1 MVAQGMVN
9 NVMLKN
15 NDNDGMMAGN
25 DYRKL
30 GGKMRELTRI
40 IKIQTS
46 TTMYLLLY

>member
-30 GGKMRELTRI
+30 VGRKRMYIILSFFTR
-40 IKIQTS
+40 
-46 TTMYLLLY
+46 

>member
-1 MVAQGMVN
+1 MVN

-30 GGKMRELTRI
+30 VGRKKGCV
-40 IKIQTS
+40 
-46 TTMYLLLY
+46 

>member
-1 MVAQGMVN
+1 MVAQGTVN

-30 GGKMRELTRI
+30 VGRKKDGYNTFIL
-40 IKIQTS
+40 
-46 TTMYLLLY
+46 